1 MLLDNPCCM
10 RAGVLLGGL
19 DTENGDRA
27 THKKGSGI
35 ILKANFPTGIMYD
48 VNSNKPDCVN

>member
-1 MLLDNPCCM
+1 M

-19 DTENGDRA
+19 DTENGDRP